1 MQLAGF
7 DTDIKY
13 VMVCFVGMEGESQA
27 GASTI
32 SAGRSFPE
40 EKTPRRKVSCQ
51 KRENRPLVQSP
62 NQVWSMDFMSDTLA
76 NGQSVRILT
85 ILDVCTRESIAIRV
99 DSRFSANKVVKV
111 LEEVT
116 MERGKPNSIRVDNG
130 PEFTGRMLDLWTYF
144 NKVTLDF
151 SRPGKPTDNAFIES
165 FNSRVR
171 QECLNAHYFLSLLD
185 AQEKVEQWRNY
196 YNKFHPHSSLGNL
209 APEEFAIT
217 KARGLQTKYHP
228 KLAL

>member
-1 MQLAGF
+1 LQLAGF

-99 DSRFSANKVVKV
+99 DHRFSANKVVKV
-111 LEEVT
+111 LEEVAT
-116 MERGKPNSIRVDNG
+116 E
-130 PEFTGRMLDLWTYF
+130 
-144 NKVTLDF
+144 
-151 SRPGKPTDNAFIES
+151 
-165 FNSRVR
+165 
-171 QECLNAHYFLSLLD
+171 
-185 AQEKVEQWRNY
+185 
-196 YNKFHPHSSLGNL
+196 
-209 APEEFAIT
+209 
-217 KARGLQTKYHP
+217 
-228 KLAL
+228 